1 MNIDIIIISILYII
15 TLGFI
20 IYMTDKKILPYLNKK
35 NELKEKE
42 IKNKKYELFKTIDTE
57 AMNKIIDDYFD
68 QYINRYIAYKFLSK
82 KQMYI
87 KSEEMENMIKDLT
100 KLIYIQIS
108 ELYIFYIS
116 MNQSISN
123 DDDLLEYIHTKV
135 QNMCIESTMNY
146 NSSMISS

>member
-1 MNIDIIIISILYII
+1 MNINIIIISVLYLI

-20 IYMTDKKILPYLNKK
+20 VYMTDKKVLPYLNKK

-57 AMNKIIDDYFD
+57 VMNKLLDDYFD
-68 QYINRYIAYKFLSK
+68 QFINRYIAYKFVAK
-82 KQMYI
+82 KQLYI
-87 KSEEMENMIKDLT
+87 KSEEIETMVKDLT

-116 MNQSISN
+116 MTQSISN

-146 NSSMISS
+146 NSAMMPS

>member
-15 TLGFI
+15 TIVFI
-20 IYMTDKKILPYLNKK
+20 IYMKEKKIMHYINKK

-57 AMNKIIDDYFD
+57 AMNKVIDDYFD